1 VRINYLNMKRLLLL
15 ITICISSFSFGQR
28 IVRSTIGAIGS
39 SSNQN
44 GIIIQQSVG
53 QPALTSNDKSENG
66 MGLRQGFIQPVWFE
80 TVSNDLNVILYPNP
94 NQGDFSFQADIEEDV
109 TYDYK
114 ILDQQGKLVLV
125 GKGLGN
131 ELVNVSI
138 DNPARGMYHLNV
150 KTEDKTSAFKINVI
164 Y

>member
-1 VRINYLNMKRLLLL
+1 MNRLIPFSLFILLA
-15 ITICISSFSFGQR
+15 SVSFGQR

-39 SSNQN
+39 SSNDN
-44 GIIIQQSVG
+44 GITIQQTVG
-53 QPALTSNDKSENG
+53 QPSLITNHKLSDG
-66 MGLRQGFIQPVWFE
+66 MGLRQGFIQPIWYE
-80 TVSNDLNVILYPNP
+80 TESNELNVILYPNP
-94 NQGDFSFQADIEEDV
+94 NQGDFSFQVNIEEDV
-109 TYDYK
+109 TYDYE

-131 ELVNVSI
+131 VLVNVSI

>member
-1 VRINYLNMKRLLLL
+1 MYKL
-15 ITICISSFSFGQR
+15 IPLGIFVVLASFSFGQR
-28 IVRSTIGAIGS
+28 IVRSTIGSIGS
-39 SSNQN
+39 SSNHN
-44 GIIIQQSVG
+44 GIIIQQSAG

-66 MGLRQGFIQPVWFE
+66 MGLRQGFIQPVCFE

-109 TYDYK
+109 TYDYE
-114 ILDQQGKLVLV
+114 ILDQQGKLVLL
-125 GKGLGN
+125 GKGIGN
-131 ELVNVSI
+131 ELVEVSI
-138 DNPARGMYHLNV
+138 LNPARGMYHLNV

>member
-1 VRINYLNMKRLLLL
+1 MFKLLLL
-15 ITICISSFSFGQR
+15 SSFVVLASFSFGQK

-53 QPALTSNDKSENG
+53 QPALTSNDKSEIG
-66 MGLRQGFIQPVWFE
+66 MGLRQGFIQPVCFE

-94 NQGDFSFQADIEEDV
+94 NQGDFSFQADIEEDE
-109 TYDYK
+109 TYDYE
-114 ILDQQGKLVLV
+114 ILDLQGKVV
-125 GKGLGN
+125 IRGQANGN
-131 ELVNVSI
+131 ELVEVSI
-138 DNPARGMYHLNV
+138 LNPARGMYHLNV
-150 KTEDKTSAFKINVI
+150 STEDKTSAFKINVI

>member
-1 VRINYLNMKRLLLL
+1 MFKPLL
-15 ITICISSFSFGQR
+15 ISSFVVLASFSFGQK

-39 SSNQN
+39 SSNHN

-53 QPALTSNDKSENG
+53 QPALTSNDKSEKG

-80 TVSNDLNVILYPNP
+80 TESNDLNVILYPNP
-94 NQGDFSFQADIEEDV
+94 NQGDFSFQADIAEDL
-109 TYDYK
+109 TYDYE
-114 ILDQQGKLVLV
+114 ILDLQGKVVLR